1 MSSRAVQPDLLNGLS
16 RLQRT
21 FVLEKIMGANDKNAA
36 LAAGYSLSVAENT
49 KEKVWK
55 PKVRAEF
62 QRLTEVFV
70 LEVHQALLENSK
82 LKGEM
87 LRRRRQLLRLHADGL
102 GLHASL
108 DRTRILRACHGMS
121 HTRSRLPNSLTVIS
135 ESLPGGLSSTK
146 NEVSWL

>member
-70 LEVHQALLENSK
+70 LEVEPK
-82 LKGEM
+82 R
-87 LRRRRQLLRLHADGL
+87 LRKSIGYYAVL
-102 GLHASL
+102 
-108 DRTRILRACHGMS
+108 
-121 HTRSRLPNSLTVIS
+121 
-135 ESLPGGLSSTK
+135 
-146 NEVSWL
+146 

>member
-1 MSSRAVQPDLLNGLS
+1 MGRIRTLDEWMSSRAVQPDLLNGLS

-55 PKVRAEF
+55 PRVRAEF

-70 LEVHQALLENSK
+70 LEVHQALLEK
-82 LKGEM
+82 LEAQG
-87 LRRRRQLLRLHADGL
+87 RNATAP
-102 GLHASL
+102 ASAPA
-108 DRTRILRACHGMS
+108 TPC
-121 HTRSRLPNSLTVIS
+121 
-135 ESLPGGLSSTK
+135 
-146 NEVSWL
+146 